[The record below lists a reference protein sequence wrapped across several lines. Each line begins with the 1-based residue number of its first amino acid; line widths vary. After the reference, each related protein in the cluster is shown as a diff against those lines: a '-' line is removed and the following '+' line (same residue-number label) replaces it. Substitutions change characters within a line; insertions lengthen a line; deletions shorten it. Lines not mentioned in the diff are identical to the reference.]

1 MEENYSTSY
10 QNKPQSNNQIN
21 SKINNNHQALHY
33 QKVNTSFKQIIF
45 DQTKH
50 SLNSNSPKIKK
61 ECQMRENE
69 ENYVSVISL
78 NEKYDLSDNSQQMGR
93 SQYDIILQGSD
104 RKVISGIQPLNSTIY
119 PKINLYWKQ
128 EENSKFDHFNEEKS
142 SARQPLFQNTDNKDQ
157 ENRLSIS
164 FGVNSDSQNE
174 NIYQNQIEQKQSKSK
189 KSIHNDRRRSSNL
202 QLQQQMLKFEQ
213 SLQKMIQ
220 DKDNNNSE
228 SKDDEVSNQLSDLEM
243 SQRQKQ
249 KITLQKSQECGLKN
263 DLHQNQ
269 LDIQKLKKKEE
280 KLRNQFIIRV
290 KHFQRFLKNMKNLS
304 QSFKFRTM
312 SLDQKQKFNDL
323 SFFQS
328 KKKQM
333 TMAIDGQ
340 QIISKAI
347 NKIFSKIIGFIPVF
361 NPLNLAIISFE
372 LVVLVILV
380 TQMLVLPLADSFDID
395 LLERGISQIIFY
407 TIPAIIFIT
416 AILIKLNTGFFKENI
431 VVNNRKKILLNYYN
445 SGGLAIDIITVSSIL
460 INQFTQNSFVYLFFL
475 LRLYQIQN
483 SLSKVDTKF
492 SLSQRVPHSFQIIKL
507 IFLVLMLAHMNGCIF
522 NYVAKNLDESWLTKN
537 NLRNSDWY
545 VRYINS
551 VYFSFI
557 TMVTVGYGDITPISL
572 QEKVFVIFMVV
583 YSCGAFGYIV
593 SSIGNIFTERAQI
606 KAKYKQ
612 VFYLLNFYFIFIY
625 QKQRS
630 QLVDIIH
637 YMRTRNIDQTIQ
649 SQVFQYLHYLE
660 QMDHYNHQKGE
671 QIVQKLSPYLQSQ
684 INMNSYYPFLNKTN
698 IFKLNFKNSILVN
711 SSLKM
716 KELTFGPGQIIFNEN
731 DCDNRIFY
739 ILKGEVQLS
748 NNNHN
753 ICVKDENDNCFG
765 ISEFFSGEA
774 RNLQAKSKTVSQILY
789 LELGQFKEVLKEDPL
804 EYEKF
809 CCIKEQIIES
819 RIVVDQSCYFCKQ
832 FNHVY
837 DKCPFFTIKNQRQLV
852 IERSKV
858 SISQNRQK
866 HQRKKKLKFNCKVE
880 NNEVRLNLK
889 AIRLNFINNQA
900 IDKYQMV
907 QLVANAMQ
915 METDQ
920 DFYKKYDAF
929 YLKHVCDQE
938 FQTVLIPYDKIFE
951 EFYTED
957 ESCEE
962 EQEGNDNLNPTP
974 NIQKKLSRSSIQG
987 SDNFLDEQRNLSQTS
1002 IVSSSNQRKKSVH
1015 QLTQMATQNS
1025 SNINQGSTIQNDRA
1039 SIFKDTL
1046 SSTTSKK
1053 PTLPR
1058 QQSTKRL
1065 SNLTHNQ
1072 NQNISRLSQKIL
1084 DDNIIKHIINL
1095 VSQTQAK
1102 KIEYQIEMQSQIQRD
1117 EFFTI
1122 SDLDKMQEFT
1132 RFFPKNNYSSVI
1144 EQCNKLIL
1152 KKQRVV
1158 IKRRKRSVKKNTVI
1172 QSPGMW
1178 KNRSQNRQ
1186 NTISN
1191 NIQNLSF
1198 SSCFL
1203 SDQQINSPIQN
1214 NNPQNHQNFISD
1226 KQNESK
1232 FSYYKQPDI
1241 PKSSFF
1247 KQQQ

>member
-1 MEENYSTSY
+1 MEENSIT
-10 QNKPQSNNQIN
+10 NTN
-21 SKINNNHQALHY
+21 L
-33 QKVNTSFKQIIF
+33 VNGKKSSIHLSLQDHKHSISLKQIF
-45 DQTKH
+45 ADQGRH
-50 SLNSNSPKIKK
+50 SSNLNSPKIQK
-61 ECQMRENE
+61 EYSMRDNE
-69 ENYVSVISL
+69 ENYVSVISI
-78 NEKYDLSDNSQQMGR
+78 NEKQDFSDISQQISR
-93 SQYDIILQGSD
+93 SQQDLFLYGSD
-104 RKVISGIQPLNSTIY
+104 RTAISGIQPLNSTIY
-119 PKINLYWKQ
+119 PKINLYVKQ
-128 EENSKFDHFNEEKS
+128 EENSKFDHFNEEQLS
-142 SARQPLFQNTDNKDQ
+142 VRQSFFQGGDNQDQ
-157 ENRLSIS
+157 QNRLSIS
-164 FGVNSDSQNE
+164 FGMNSDSQNE
-174 NIYQNQIEQKQSKSK
+174 NIYQNQTEQKQNKSK
-189 KSIHNDRRRSSNL
+189 KSVHSFNNDRRRSSHL
-202 QLQQQMLKFEQ
+202 IQQQQMLIFDQ
-213 SLQKMIQ
+213 SLQKIIQEKSNKMI
-220 DKDNNNSE
+220 E
-228 SKDDEVSNQLSDLEM
+228 SKDDDISKQINDLEVS
-243 SQRQKQ
+243 QRLKS
-249 KITLQKSQECGLKN
+249 KTTLQKSQENGLKN
-263 DLHQNQ
+263 DLHSNS

-280 KLRNQFIIRV
+280 KLRNQFVIRV

-328 KKKQM
+328 KKKQI

-340 QIISKAI
+340 QIVSKAI
-347 NKIFSKIIGFIPVF
+347 NKIFSKLIGFIPVF
-361 NPLNLAIISFE
+361 NPLNLAIITFE
-372 LVVLVILV
+372 LVVLIILV

-395 LLERGISQIIFY
+395 FFEKGVCQIIFY
-407 TIPAIIFIT
+407 TIPAIIFTI
-416 AILIKLNTGFFKENI
+416 AIFIKLNTGFFKENI
-431 VVNNRKKILLNYYN
+431 IVSNRKKILLNYYY
-445 SGGLAIDIITVSSIL
+445 SGGLAIDIITIFSIL
-460 INQFTQNSFVYLFFL
+460 ITQFTKNSYVYLFFL

-492 SLSQRVPHSFQIIKL
+492 SLSQRVPHTFEIIKL

-537 NLRNSDWY
+537 NLQNSDWY

-606 KAKYKQ
+606 KAKYK
-612 VFYLLNFYFIFIY
+612 
-625 QKQRS
+625 S

-698 IFKLNFKNSILVN
+698 IFKLNFKNSILV
-711 SSLKM
+711 SASLKM

-748 NNNHN
+748 YNNHN

-789 LELGQFKEVLKEDPL
+789 LELNQFKEVIKDDPL

-809 CCIKEQIIES
+809 CCIKEQISES
-819 RIVVDQSCYFCKQ
+819 RIVVDQACYFCKQ

-837 DKCPFFTIKNQRQLV
+837 DKCPFFTFKNQRQLV
-852 IERSKV
+852 IERSK
-858 SISQNRQK
+858 IM
-866 HQRKKKLKFNCKVE
+866 E
-880 NNEVRLNLK
+880 NNNVRLHLK
-889 AIRLNFINNQA
+889 AIRLNYINNQV
-900 IDKYQMV
+900 IDKNQMI
-907 QLVANAMQ
+907 QLIMNTLQ
-915 METDQ
+915 METDL
-920 DFYKKYDAF
+920 DFYQKYDAF
-929 YLKHVCDQE
+929 SLKLTGDQE
-938 FQTVLIPYDKIFE
+938 FQTILIPYDKIFE
-951 EFYTED
+951 EFYSED
-957 ESCEE
+957 ESCET
-962 EQEGNDNLNPTP
+962 EQETNDNLNPTS

-987 SDNFLDEQRNLSQTS
+987 SDNFLEDQRNLSQTS
-1002 IVSSSNQRKKSVH
+1002 IISSPNPPKKSVH
-1015 QLTQMATQNS
+1015 QVTQMISQNS
-1025 SNINQGSTIQNDRA
+1025 SNMNQSTTNINDRA
-1039 SIFKDTL
+1039 SIFKDTI
-1046 SSTTSKK
+1046 SSIISKK

-1065 SNLTHNQ
+1065 SNLTHCQ
-1072 NQNISRLSQKIL
+1072 NQNTSRSSQKIQ
-1084 DDNIIKHIINL
+1084 DDNLLKYIVNL
-1095 VSQTQAK
+1095 ISQSQAK
-1102 KIEYQIEMQSQIQRD
+1102 KTEFQLEIQSQIQGD
-1117 EFFTI
+1117 EFFII
-1122 SDLDKMQEFT
+1122 SDFDKMQEFI

-1144 EQCNKLIL
+1144 ESFNKLIL

-1158 IKRRKRSVKKNTVI
+1158 IKRRKRSIKKNTII
-1172 QSPGMW
+1172 QSPGIR

-1186 NTISN
+1186 NTVSN
-1191 NIQNLSF
+1191 NIQNQSF
-1198 SSCFL
+1198 SSSVC
-1203 SDQQINSPIQN
+1203 SDSSPSSPIQN
-1214 NNPQNHQNFISD
+1214 NNPLDYQNLNSE

>member
-1 MEENYSTSY
+1 MKENYSIS
-10 QNKPQSNNQIN
+10 QQKKPQSSNQVNN
-21 SKINNNHQALHY
+21 KINNNQQALLDW
-33 QKVNTSFKQIIF
+33 KNNISLKQIF
-45 DQTKH
+45 VDQGRH
-50 SLNSNSPKIKK
+50 SSNLNSPKIQK
-61 ECQMRENE
+61 EQQMGDNE
-69 ENYVSVISL
+69 ENYVSVISF
-78 NEKYDLSDNSQQMGR
+78 NEKQDISDISQQMSG
-93 SQYDIILQGSD
+93 SQQDLYLYVSD
-104 RKVISGIQPLNSTIY
+104 KTAISGIQPLNSTIY
-119 PKINLYWKQ
+119 PKINLCWKQ

-269 LDIQKLKKKEE
+269 LDIQKLKMKEE

-395 LLERGISQIIFY
+395 LLERGVCQIIFY
-407 TIPAIIFIT
+407 TIPAIIFTT

-606 KAKYKQ
+606 KAKYK
-612 VFYLLNFYFIFIY
+612 
-625 QKQRS
+625 S

-809 CCIKEQIIES
+809 CCIKEQITES
-819 RIVVDQSCYFCKQ
+819 KIVVDQACYFCKQ

-889 AIRLNFINNQA
+889 AIRLNFINNQT

-962 EQEGNDNLNPTP
+962 EQEGNDNLNPIP

-1039 SIFKDTL
+1039 SIFKDTI

-1065 SNLTHNQ
+1065 SNQTHSQ
-1072 NQNISRLSQKIL
+1072 NQNTNRSSQKIQ
-1084 DDNIIKHIINL
+1084 DDNLLKHIINL
-1095 VSQTQAK
+1095 ISQTQAK

-1144 EQCNKLIL
+1144 EQYNKLIL

-1191 NIQNLSF
+1191 NIQNQSF
-1198 SSCFL
+1198 SSRIF
-1203 SDQQINSPIQN
+1203 SDQQPSSPIQN
-1214 NNPQNHQNFISD
+1214 SNLLDYQNQTSE

-1232 FSYYKQPDI
+1232 FSYYKQPEI